1 MVEKNAAPAVSYLVI
16 SRWVDKLKKK
26 KSPFSHSHT
35 HTLAQAGKGKK
46 KEEEE
51 EPVIISMSL
60 SFSVVSFIEQKKKK
74 RNGGVMTRIFPDHV
88 IFFRVVV
95 LPES

>member
-1 MVEKNAAPAVSYLVI
+1 M
-16 SRWVDKLKKK
+16 SRQIEKKK
-26 KSPFSHSHT
+26 NPPFPTHT

-60 SFSVVSFIEQKKKK
+60 SFSVVSFIEQKKKEEK
-74 RNGGVMTRIFPDHV
+74 WGGDDAHFPRPCN
-88 IFFRVVV
+88 F
-95 LPES
+95 LSGSCST